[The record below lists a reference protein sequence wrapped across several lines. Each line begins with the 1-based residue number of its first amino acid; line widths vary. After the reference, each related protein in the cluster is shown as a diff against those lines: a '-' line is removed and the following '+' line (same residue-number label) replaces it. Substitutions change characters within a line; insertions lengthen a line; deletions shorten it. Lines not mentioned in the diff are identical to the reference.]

1 MSFLAQGRGSDSP
14 YVESIWRGTTQQETS
29 FLCPADGRWNILFT
43 WWDGKVR
50 ISVEGPMT
58 RAIPKTHGKGIE
70 WLAIKFK
77 LGTFLRDVPARLQLD
92 GEVLLSLET
101 LHSFWLGG
109 SIFQLPDYENA
120 DTFVDWLVRRQVLLS
135 DPVVMAAL
143 ADQPHQLSSRTL
155 RHRFLHATGLSQTS
169 IRQIERARSAA
180 SLLQQG
186 VSILDVVV
194 QAGYADQPHLTR
206 SLGRFLGQTPASFA
220 AMHMPVAPPLASPYA
235 ALVSR

>member
-1 MSFLAQGRGSDSP
+1 MSFFAQGRWSDSP
-14 YVESIWRGTTQQETS
+14 YVESIWRGTAQQETS

-43 WWDGKVR
+43 RRDGKVHVS
-50 ISVEGPMT
+50 IEGPMT
-58 RAIPKTHGKGIE
+58 RAIPKTHVEGIE

-77 LGTFLRDVPARLQLD
+77 LGTFLRDVPARSLLD
-92 GEVLLSLET
+92 GEALLSLET
-101 LHSFWLGG
+101 LHSFLLGG

-120 DTFVDWLVRRQVLLS
+120 DTFVDWLVRRQVLLF
-135 DPVVMAAL
+135 DPVVMAVL
-143 ADQPHQLSSRTL
+143 ADQPHQMPSRTL
-155 RHRFLHATGLSQTS
+155 RHRFLHATGLPQTG

-206 SLGRFLGQTPASFA
+206 SLGRFMGQTPAHFA
-220 AMHMPVAPPLASPYA
+220 AMHLPAALPLASPYA
-235 ALVSR
+235 ALLSR